1 MKTMTT
7 KTKKTGNSIFKSAAM
22 LFAALFIV
30 TITCSAQ
37 APVNNNAVVNTGN
50 TDENPSAIRS
60 MTAFTATLAEGTVY
74 LNWKMKGETA
84 NSVYAV
90 ERSTDGQ
97 SYEAISYKDG
107 IGTPGTSMELLYC
120 SKDEKPLA
128 DQSYYRI
135 KQYRSD
141 GILYSQAVG
150 VKVEN
155 TQPLSMGTGT
165 E

>member
-1 MKTMTT
+1 MTT
-7 KTKKTGNSIFKSAAM
+7 KTKKTGKSIFKSAAM
-22 LFAALFIV
+22 LFAALFIF

-90 ERSTDGQ
+90 ERSSDGQ
-97 SYEAISYKDG
+97 TYEAISYKDG
-107 IGTPGTSMELLYC
+107 IGTPGSSMELLYC

-141 GILYSQAVG
+141 GILYSQAIG

-155 TQPLSMGTGT
+155 TQPLSMGTGN